1 MNHRHQHA
9 DGDVAKRSGDHH
21 DHAHPHMR
29 DLRAGEAE
37 DTYTAMRGMVTAATA
52 TVTATRATVTGWRR
66 TPTAGGYPSP
76 SR

>member
-1 MNHRHQHA
+1 
-9 DGDVAKRSGDHH
+9 
-21 DHAHPHMR
+21 MR
-29 DLRAGEAE
+29 GEVE

-52 TVTATRATVTGWRR
+52 TVTVTRATVTGWRR